1 MRESKIVRNVI
12 VTIHGIRKG
21 DTMKA
26 LRGLI
31 KRDECFSDYVIETLD
46 YGYVYAIVNYIPIL
60 RSITAKLVASFLHR
74 IQYQYP
80 HANVTVLAHSNG
92 TWAIGRALE
101 TWKEKSPFF
110 YIHKLQKLLLFGSV
124 LKRNFDWNR
133 FENIEV
139 TNFVSANDKVVLFA
153 KPFYGMG
160 WSGRYGFKTDAPN
173 LRQIQ
178 IDTGHTGFLA
188 EYDIIRNVVFD
199 KYKWLN

>member
-1 MRESKIVRNVI
+1 MRESKNVRNVI

-21 DTMKA
+21 DTMKE

-31 KRDECFSDYVIETLD
+31 KQNECFRDYVIEPLD
-46 YGYVYAIVNYIPIL
+46 YGYVHAVINYIPIL
-60 RSITAKLVASFLHR
+60 RSITAKLVASFLKR
-74 IQYQYP
+74 IYYQYP
-80 HANVTVLAHSNG
+80 HARVIVIAHSNG
-92 TWAIGRALE
+92 TWAVGRALE
-101 TWKEKSPFF
+101 KRRKNVDFK
-110 YIHKLQKLLLFGSV
+110 IDKLLLFGSV

-173 LRQIQ
+173 LHQIQ
-178 IDTGHTGFLA
+178 IDTGHTGFIA
-188 EYDIIRNVVFD
+188 EYDIIRNVVID